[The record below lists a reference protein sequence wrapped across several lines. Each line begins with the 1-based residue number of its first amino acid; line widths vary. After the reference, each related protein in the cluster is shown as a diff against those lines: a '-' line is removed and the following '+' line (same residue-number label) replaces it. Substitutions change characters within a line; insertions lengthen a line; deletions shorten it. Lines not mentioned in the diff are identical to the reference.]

1 METKASQWGHYQ
13 AKNIIIH
20 LIASVED
27 LLQMFG
33 TSCIQIIAESFFLL
47 FASHLYQSEFGQIIL
62 GSSCWACDLK
72 DLVVLPNPVRLRV
85 WKDSEILTLMRKILR
100 AAATLAALHCTVGW
114 WYQWKEGHK
123 NFWTFSLIW
132 FIGRY
137 VRWRLHPCSSLHRY
151 IPDRFVEAEKTYFDF
166 PFQFHC
172 KL

>member
-33 TSCIQIIAESFFLL
+33 TLCIQIIAESFFLL

-62 GSSCWACDLK
+62 GSSCDLK
-72 DLVVLPNPVRLRV
+72 DLVVLPNPVRPMV

-100 AAATLAALHCTVGW
+100 AAATLAALHCTVG
-114 WYQWKEGHK
+114 
-123 NFWTFSLIW
+123 
-132 FIGRY
+132 
-137 VRWRLHPCSSLHRY
+137 
-151 IPDRFVEAEKTYFDF
+151 
-166 PFQFHC
+166 
-172 KL
+172 